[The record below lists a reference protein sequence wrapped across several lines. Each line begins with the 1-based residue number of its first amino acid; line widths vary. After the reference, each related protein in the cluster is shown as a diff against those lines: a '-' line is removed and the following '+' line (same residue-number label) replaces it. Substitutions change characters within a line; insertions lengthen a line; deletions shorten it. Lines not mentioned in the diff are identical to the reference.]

1 MHRSLFLI
9 RTKHLFGV
17 IIAKCWHVKYWI
29 DIELFDSYVGTWLTL
44 SHMWHISWMLEFRPC
59 DLHSLSGLLS
69 SLSFCNL
76 VSPWMKQRYWW
87 KEVKIQRTIENATF
101 FQFSTAGNIIDV
113 NNKHFTKYV
122 HQSKNLN
129 FVPTIKIFNRKLH
142 YINRKL

>member
-87 KEVKIQRTIENATF
+87 NRSPFYKNWISFCHCSSSIRYSSLISMTYCDIFTVIQL
-101 FQFSTAGNIIDV
+101 V
-113 NNKHFTKYV
+113 
-122 HQSKNLN
+122 L
-129 FVPTIKIFNRKLH
+129 
-142 YINRKL
+142 YIVLCS